1 MSKIL
6 VTYFSA
12 SGVTAKVAQ
21 NIADSIGADTF
32 EIRPKQPYSE
42 NDLDWMDKSSR
53 SSVEMNNKS
62 FRPEIA
68 GTISKLDDYNVI
80 LIGFPV
86 WWYTAPTIINTFIE
100 SLDFTGKILVP
111 FCTSGGTGI
120 SDCEKDLKNTY
131 PNYNWKNGKRLAGN
145 ESKDFIE
152 SWIGGIY
159 EN

>member
-21 NIADSIGADTF
+21 NIADSIGADIF
-32 EIRPKQPYSE
+32 EIKPKVAYTSE
-42 NDLDWMDKSSR
+42 DLNWMNKQSR

-68 GTISKLDDYNVI
+68 GTVSKLNDYNTI

-100 SLDFTGKILVP
+100 SLDFTGKTLIP

-120 SDCEKDLKNTY
+120 EGCEKDLRNAY
-131 PNYNWKNGKRLAGN
+131 PEYTWKAGKRLKGN
-145 ESKDFIE
+145 ETKDFLQN
-152 SWIGGIY
+152 WIK
-159 EN
+159 E

>member
-21 NIADSIGADTF
+21 NIADNMGADIF
-32 EIRPKQPYSE
+32 EIKPKVAYTSE
-42 NDLDWMDKSSR
+42 DLNWMNKKSR
-53 SSVEMNNKS
+53 SSMEMNDRS

-68 GTISKLDDYNVI
+68 GTVSKLNDYTTI

-100 SLDFTGKILVP
+100 SLDFTGKTLIP

-120 SDCEKDLKNTY
+120 EGCEKDLKNAY
-131 PNYNWKNGKRLAGN
+131 PKYTWKEGRRLKGN
-145 ESKDFIE
+145 ESKDFLQN
-152 SWIGGIY
+152 WIN
-159 EN
+159 E

>member
-21 NIADSIGADTF
+21 NIADSIGADIF
-32 EIRPKQPYSE
+32 EIKPKVAYTSE
-42 NDLDWMDKSSR
+42 DLNWMNKQSR

-68 GTISKLDDYNVI
+68 GTVSKLNDYNTI

-100 SLDFTGKILVP
+100 SLDFTGKTLIP

-120 SDCEKDLKNTY
+120 EGCEKDLKNAY
-131 PNYNWKNGKRLAGN
+131 PKYTWKEGRRLKAN
-145 ESKDFIE
+145 ESKDFLQN
-152 SWIGGIY
+152 WIN
-159 EN
+159 E